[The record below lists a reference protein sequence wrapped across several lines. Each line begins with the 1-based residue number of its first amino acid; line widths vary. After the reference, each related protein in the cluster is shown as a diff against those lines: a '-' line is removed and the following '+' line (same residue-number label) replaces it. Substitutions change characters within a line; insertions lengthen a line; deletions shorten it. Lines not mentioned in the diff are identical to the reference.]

1 MTNMIRVF
9 LSIDI
14 DDSVLLTKI
23 SNIQSRL
30 NQDAAKMKLTEN
42 ENIHFTWRFFGDTPI
57 SMVDSIHSE
66 LEKLRHSPFTIKI
79 SGVSAF
85 PRINNPRIIWI
96 GVSNNKNVMIELKKK
111 TDELITVLGY
121 HPEKKRFIPHATIA
135 RVRAVRNRDIIK
147 QNLIDLADIQIG
159 DMTVDAISMTKSTLT
174 PSGPI
179 YETLWK
185 IHLE

>member
-1 MTNMIRVF
+1 MTDKIRVF

-23 SNIQSRL
+23 SDIQSRL
-30 NQDAAKMKLTEN
+30 NQEAAKMKLTKN
-42 ENIHFTWRFFGDTPI
+42 DNIHFTWRFFGDTSI
-57 SMVDSIHSE
+57 SMIDSIHSE
-66 LEKLRHSPFTIKI
+66 LEKLNHSPFTVKI

-85 PRINNPRIIWI
+85 PRINSPRIIWV
-96 GVSNNKNVMIELKKK
+96 GVSDNRNIMVELKKK
-111 TDELITVLGY
+111 TDELISVLGY
-121 HPEKKRFIPHATIA
+121 HPEKKKFIPHATIA
-135 RVRAVRNRDIIK
+135 RVRAVTNRETIK
-147 QNLIDLADIQIG
+147 QNLLDLADIQIG
-159 DMTVDAISMTKSTLT
+159 DMTVDSINMTKSTLT